1 MERQGD
7 EVHVSEEEASGGV
20 QPHIVR
26 YVLGV
31 SLLLVV
37 VLTCDCSRAVCRLSC
52 TIIMYVPSPPP
63 SRTPTATRKRVSSHW
78 SRSQPTAP

>member
-26 YVLGV
+26 YILGV

-37 VLTCDCSRAVCRLSC
+37 ILMSAIWILGSV
-52 TIIMYVPSPPP
+52 
-63 SRTPTATRKRVSSHW
+63 TR
-78 SRSQPTAP
+78 

>member
-1 MERQGD
+1 MDREGE
-7 EVHVSEEEASGGV
+7 EVHVSQEEASAGV

-37 VLTCDCSRAVCRLSC
+37 ILMSAIW
-52 TIIMYVPSPPP
+52 IIGSV
-63 SRTPTATRKRVSSHW
+63 TR
-78 SRSQPTAP
+78 

>member
-1 MERQGD
+1 MIGSRLLLARRQVNMERQGD

-37 VLTCDCSRAVCRLSC
+37 VLMSAIWILGSV
-52 TIIMYVPSPPP
+52 
-63 SRTPTATRKRVSSHW
+63 TR
-78 SRSQPTAP
+78 

>member
-1 MERQGD
+1 LFPAPLKAYDRRPTLNPEAEAMERQGD
-7 EVHVSEEEASGGV
+7 EVHVSQEEASGGV

-37 VLTCDCSRAVCRLSC
+37 VLLSL
-52 TIIMYVPSPPP
+52 IWILGSV
-63 SRTPTATRKRVSSHW
+63 TR
-78 SRSQPTAP
+78 

>member
-7 EVHVSEEEASGGV
+7 EVHVTETEASGGV
-20 QPHIVR
+20 QPHVVR

-37 VLTCDCSRAVCRLSC
+37 VLLSA
-52 TIIMYVPSPPP
+52 IWIFGSV
-63 SRTPTATRKRVSSHW
+63 TR
-78 SRSQPTAP
+78 

>member
-7 EVHVSEEEASGGV
+7 EVHVTPEEASGGV

-37 VLTCDCSRAVCRLSC
+37 ILMSAIW
-52 TIIMYVPSPPP
+52 IIGSV
-63 SRTPTATRKRVSSHW
+63 TR
-78 SRSQPTAP
+78 

>member
-7 EVHVSEEEASGGV
+7 EVHVSEEEASGGT

-37 VLTCDCSRAVCRLSC
+37 VLLSAIW
-52 TIIMYVPSPPP
+52 IIGSV
-63 SRTPTATRKRVSSHW
+63 TR
-78 SRSQPTAP
+78 

>member
-7 EVHVSEEEASGGV
+7 ELHVSEEEASGGV

-37 VLTCDCSRAVCRLSC
+37 VLMSAIWILGSVL
-52 TIIMYVPSPPP
+52 
-63 SRTPTATRKRVSSHW
+63 
-78 SRSQPTAP
+78 

>member
-7 EVHVSEEEASGGV
+7 ELHVSEEEASGGV

-37 VLTCDCSRAVCRLSC
+37 LLMSTIWILGSVL
-52 TIIMYVPSPPP
+52 
-63 SRTPTATRKRVSSHW
+63 
-78 SRSQPTAP
+78 

>member
-1 MERQGD
+1 MGGCGRIIGADSLGEEAPAMEREGD
-7 EVHVSEEEASGGV
+7 EVHVNREEASGGV

-37 VLTCDCSRAVCRLSC
+37 LLMSAIWILGSV
-52 TIIMYVPSPPP
+52 
-63 SRTPTATRKRVSSHW
+63 TR
-78 SRSQPTAP
+78 

>member
-7 EVHVSEEEASGGV
+7 EVHASEEDASGGV
-20 QPHIVR
+20 QPHMVR

-37 VLTCDCSRAVCRLSC
+37 VLMSAIWILGSV
-52 TIIMYVPSPPP
+52 
-63 SRTPTATRKRVSSHW
+63 TR
-78 SRSQPTAP
+78 